1 MLSTFDP
8 QALFEAN
15 ELEAIWQRLINY
27 DCPYRYCH
35 GAKGGSVALSRNI
48 FGNMDEIHILL
59 CQW

>member
-1 MLSTFDP
+1 MLSNFDP

-15 ELEAIWQRLINY
+15 ELEVIRQRLISY
-27 DCPYRYCH
+27 DCSYRYCH
-35 GAKGGSVALSRNI
+35 GAKGSSVPLSINI